1 MQGGCGVSAACLSLG
16 SEDGHKPK
24 GLRGERKPWLFLPT
38 TLQWNRVPRERKPPQ
53 EMPTEMNLSL
63 GSESPTAPYFLRLNF

>member
-1 MQGGCGVSAACLSLG
+1 MWCQCCMPVTRVRRWSQAQGAERREETLVVPSHNTAMEQG
-16 SEDGHKPK
+16 S
-24 GLRGERKPWLFLPT
+24 
-38 TLQWNRVPRERKPPQ
+38 RERKPPQ

>member
-1 MQGGCGVSAACLSLG
+1 M
-16 SEDGHKPK
+16 
-24 GLRGERKPWLFLPT
+24 FLPT
-38 TLQWNRVPRERKPPQ
+38 TLQWNRVPRERKPPE